1 MRAQS
6 SGPRLFGIDLR
17 KALIRLVINTI
28 AVLVAAKLIDGIH
41 LNDWQGA
48 VLAGAIL
55 GIVNTF
61 IKPVV
66 KLLTCPLYLL
76 TLGLFALVVNGV
88 MLAFTSWIAEQLE
101 VGFRVDSFG
110 ADIGGALVISIV
122 SWIVSMVFSDG

>member
-1 MRAQS
+1 MRAES

-41 LNDWQGA
+41 LRDWQGA

-55 GIVNTF
+55 GIINTF

-66 KLLTCPLYLL
+66 KALTCPLYLL
-76 TLGLFALVVNGV
+76 TLGLFALIVNGV
-88 MLAFTSWIAEQLE
+88 LLAFTSWIAEQLKA
-101 VGFRVDSFG
+101 GFKVDGFS
-110 ADIGGALVISIV
+110 ADVLGALVISIV
-122 SWIVSMVFSDG
+122 SWIVSMVFSDA